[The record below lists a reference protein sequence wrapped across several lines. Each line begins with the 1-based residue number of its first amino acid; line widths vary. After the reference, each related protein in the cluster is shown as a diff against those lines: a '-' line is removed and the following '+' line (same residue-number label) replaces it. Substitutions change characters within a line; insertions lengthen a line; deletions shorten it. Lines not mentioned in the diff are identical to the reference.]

1 MTRKEFI
8 KMCGLLG
15 ISLPMYSAVS
25 SCDKDDKDELPPA
38 SFSGKVLVI
47 GAGPAGLTAAYQ
59 LTQRG
64 IDVQVLE
71 ASTTYGGRTKR
82 TTDFV
87 DFPIPLGAEWLHV
100 GREVFTEVVNDSSV
114 QVKVQT
120 TPYNPD
126 VDYGLVDGERVGVE
140 DIGFTIDQKFVN
152 SSWLDFFD
160 EYIVPSVRNK
170 IIFNEIVSTI
180 DYTSNE
186 VIVATNNGTY
196 KADKVIVTVPVKMLQ
211 KGSIQFVPALP
222 NRKQKAIDDVRV
234 WDGCKAFIEFS
245 EKFYP
250 TFVGFNITPESAGQ
264 KLYYDAAYG
273 QNSTRNVLGLFAVGT
288 GTIPYV
294 NLPDTELKDHILAE
308 LDAMFDGKASESYV
322 KHIFQNWN
330 TEPFAQGAYIYDNE
344 NWRNLIRLGESVD
357 NKLFFA
363 GDGYTDGGDWSSV
376 HAAARSAIRAVA
388 ELV

>member
-1 MTRKEFI
+1 
-8 KMCGLLG
+8 MCGLLG

-25 SCDKDDKDELPPA
+25 SCNKDDQNESPPSA
-38 SFSGKVLVI
+38 FSGKVLII

-64 IDVQVLE
+64 VDVQVLE
-71 ASTTYGGRTKR
+71 ASNTYGGRVKR

-100 GREVFTEVVNDSSV
+100 GKEVLTEVVNDSSV

-126 VDYGLVDGERVGVE
+126 IDYGLVDGERVSVE
-140 DIGFTIDQKFVN
+140 DIGFTIDQKFIN
-152 SSWLDFFD
+152 SSWFDFFD
-160 EYIVPSVRNK
+160 EYLVPSIRNK
-170 IIFNEIVSTI
+170 IMFNEIVSTI
-180 DYTSNE
+180 DYASDE
-186 VIVATNNGTY
+186 VIVTTNNGTY
-196 KADKVIVTVPVKMLQ
+196 KAEKVIVTVPVKMLQ

-222 NRKQKAIDDVRV
+222 DRKQKAIDDVTV

-294 NLPDTELKDHILAE
+294 NLSDTELKDHILAE

-330 TEPFAQGAYIYDNE
+330 AEPFAQGAYIYDNE

-363 GDGYTDGGDWSSV
+363 GDGYTDGNDWSSV